1 MASTGTPNL
10 TPALTQ
16 EDALKILINA
26 AVVSQKRGVF
36 SLDEAAVV
44 HRAVQSFTPPKTD
57 ADADAGAVSA
67 PTATA

>member
-10 TPALTQ
+10 TQALTQ

-36 SLDEAAVV
+36 SLDEAAVI
-44 HRAVQSFTPPKTD
+44 HRAVQSFTPPKTETD
-57 ADADAGAVSA
+57 AEESA